1 MKIVCRF
8 FLFYR
13 CKFTIRSKVKN
24 SPVYFVY
31 ILSCIKF
38 AVYVNKMSRLLCIL
52 FCLLALPSMSVA
64 QAVVQFP
71 KKMYDFGEVS
81 EAADSV
87 SCVFDVVNTGDG
99 PLRIE
104 GVYVSC
110 GCTSATH
117 SSEAIAP
124 GEKGAVY
131 VSFFPKNL
139 DGRYL
144 KSIYVYTNT
153 LPRKNVVRI
162 KARVVPKKED

>member
-1 MKIVCRF
+1 MLRRPL
-8 FLFYR
+8 FLL
-13 CKFTIRSKVKN
+13 
-24 SPVYFVY
+24 
-31 ILSCIKF
+31 LS
-38 AVYVNKMSRLLCIL
+38 LLML
-52 FCLLALPSMSVA
+52 PAMLAA
-64 QAVVQFP
+64 QAVVHFP

-87 SCVFDVVNTGDG
+87 MCVFDVVNAGDK
-99 PLRIE
+99 PLHIE

-117 SSEAIAP
+117 SSEAIEP
-124 GEKGAVY
+124 GKKGAVY
-131 VSFFPKNL
+131 VSFFPKDL

-162 KARVVPKKED
+162 KAKVVPPKKD